1 VPGRFRGFSFESPDR
16 HTFVPLGDARK
27 IAMGASVG
35 YAGFPGMYGL
45 VWVVGTMAGR
55 RVDGVLLH
63 PPLWPYDYAASIAE
77 GPGASGSSP
86 IDLEQGKVVGVLN
99 GDEDYL
105 KGLVSFYPADAK
117 LLDDVLAGR
126 NKKGLVYKSHATDG
140 KSGN

>member
-27 IAMGASVG
+27 IAMGASAG

-77 GPGASGSSP
+77 GPGASGSSL
-86 IDLEQGKVVGVLN
+86 IDLEQGKVVGCAERRRGLLEGLGIVL
-99 GDEDYL
+99 
-105 KGLVSFYPADAK
+105 P
-117 LLDDVLAGR
+117 GR
-126 NKKGLVYKSHATDG
+126 R
-140 KSGN
+140 

>member
-16 HTFVPLGDARK
+16 HTFGDARK

-63 PPLWPYDYAASIAE
+63 PPLWPYDYVDSIAE

-105 KGLVSFYPADAK
+105 KVLVSFYPADAK